1 MAQSVGDS
9 SDERLPTEM
18 DKILN
23 LNTENAD
30 KSYIL
35 LNVIQHLLEEVA
47 ELKQKLWLQE
57 TGNTDAGLLKVNEI
71 HSDRKCKAGEKL
83 IIEAESFK
91 CKGRDVQNFPS
102 TKSDAA
108 GISYS
113 DKKYKVNSLCHDSN
127 SCFP

>member
-47 ELKQKLWLQE
+47 ELKQKLRLQE
-57 TGNTDAGLLKVNEI
+57 KGKTDVTQPHPGAVADSQYKGYGAGGDE
-71 HSDRKCKAGEKL
+71 
-83 IIEAESFK
+83 
-91 CKGRDVQNFPS
+91 
-102 TKSDAA
+102 
-108 GISYS
+108 
-113 DKKYKVNSLCHDSN
+113 KYKEYGAGGARKGSDVHQQFKERRICLH
-127 SCFP
+127 FLK